1 MNFLAH
7 ALLSGPDPAL
17 RVGGL
22 IGDFVKGPLPGALEE
37 LRGGYELFEAD
48 FLEFF
53 PEAQAFS
60 AAIGPS

>member
-1 MNFLAH
+1 M
-7 ALLSGPDPAL
+7 SL
-17 RVGGL
+17 RL
-22 IGDFVKGPLPGALEE
+22 RRQPNALPGALEE
-37 LRGGYELFEAD
+37 LRGGDELFEAN